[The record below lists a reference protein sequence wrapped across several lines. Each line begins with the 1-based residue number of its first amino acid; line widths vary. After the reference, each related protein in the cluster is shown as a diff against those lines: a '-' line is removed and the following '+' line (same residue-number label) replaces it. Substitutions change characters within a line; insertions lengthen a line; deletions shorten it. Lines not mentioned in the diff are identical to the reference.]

1 MKTWI
6 SIIVAFFVISVA
18 VAGPG
23 DDAIAIGGNKDK
35 DLFVFKTDK
44 KLVGATVE
52 IYTSEG
58 ALVTSQQLNKR
69 KMVIDFGPVSKD
81 TYTIRVVKGHE
92 TKEFHYVKK

>member
-1 MKTWI
+1 MKTFI
-6 SIIVAFFVISVA
+6 SIIVTLFVLTA
-18 VAGPG
+18 AHAGPG
-23 DDAIAIGGNKDK
+23 DDEAVDGGSKEK

-58 ALVTSQQLNKR
+58 ELVTSQQLNKR

-81 TYTIRVVKGHE
+81 TYTIRVVKGDE
-92 TKEFHYVKK
+92 TKEFHYEKK